1 MNFDAL
7 VAGLPTKQA
16 AVYTLEDG
24 KIVRHPYTAI
34 AADVQVARQRL
45 ASWGVKPGMRVGIHA
60 PNSYAWLVHDLALI
74 ASGAVSVPFTD
85 DFSGQMDQGLLDRHG
100 IALLLLSKSH
110 ARLFPDRPAHIAFLD
125 DENGPVQARDL
136 PASTDADLHDQL
148 SLVFS
153 SGSAGGLKGLVISRK
168 GVMETLPPI
177 VEAIGIRPGDRV
189 LLFLPMSN
197 FQQRNICYATLWRD
211 VDVIITDHTK
221 LFDALRQLSPTV
233 LIAPPVLFQM
243 AHAEFEKLPTARRA
257 AMLRLG
263 RLLSFVPGAQV
274 RLALAR
280 KVLKAFHDQYGGRMR
295 VLLTGMAPIRHNI
308 GAFFRAMQLP
318 LCESYGMVES
328 GSLTFRPARSRKF
341 GSVGRPL
348 KGVDLSF
355 TPDGEIIVARE
366 NPLALRY
373 FQCADG
379 ENERTFIG
387 GRKVATGDIG
397 RLDEDGDLFL
407 LGRKKE
413 LIVTPGGYKVHPEI
427 IEQEIGTCPDV
438 AHAVVFLRP
447 GDSQLTCVVVLN
459 PPGDDAARARVKA
472 HVGKLSSARKAAQ
485 FVNTV
490 FAPEAFSRDNGLLR
504 PNLKIDRRAIEA
516 RFGA

>member
-1 MNFDAL
+1 M
-7 VAGLPTKQA
+7 
-16 AVYTLEDG
+16 
-24 KIVRHPYTAI
+24 
-34 AADVQVARQRL
+34 
-45 ASWGVKPGMRVGIHA
+45 
-60 PNSYAWLVHDLALI
+60 
-74 ASGAVSVPFTD
+74 
-85 DFSGQMDQGLLDRHG
+85 
-100 IALLLLSKSH
+100 
-110 ARLFPDRPAHIAFLD
+110 
-125 DENGPVQARDL
+125 
-136 PASTDADLHDQL
+136 
-148 SLVFS
+148 
-153 SGSAGGLKGLVISRK
+153 
-168 GVMETLPPI
+168 
-177 VEAIGIRPGDRV
+177 
-189 LLFLPMSN
+189 
-197 FQQRNICYATLWRD
+197 
-211 VDVIITDHTK
+211 
-221 LFDALRQLSPTV
+221 
-233 LIAPPVLFQM
+233 
-243 AHAEFEKLPTARRA
+243 
-257 AMLRLG
+257 
-263 RLLSFVPGAQV
+263 
-274 RLALAR
+274 
-280 KVLKAFHDQYGGRMR
+280 
-295 VLLTGMAPIRHNI
+295 
-308 GAFFRAMQLP
+308 
-318 LCESYGMVES
+318 
-328 GSLTFRPARSRKF
+328 
-341 GSVGRPL
+341 
-348 KGVDLSF
+348 
-355 TPDGEIIVARE
+355 ARE

-397 RLDEDGDLFL
+397 HLDEDGDLFL